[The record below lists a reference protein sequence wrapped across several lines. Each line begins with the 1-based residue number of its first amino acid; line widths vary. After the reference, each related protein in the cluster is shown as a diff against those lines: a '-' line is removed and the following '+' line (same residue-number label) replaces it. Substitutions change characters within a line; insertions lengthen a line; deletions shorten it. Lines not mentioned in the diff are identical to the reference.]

1 VHMGICK
8 PLNLILYEPA
18 IPGKKDTIKP
28 ETAAKMNKLLE
39 EGDRHG
45 VVSTFMLEVAL
56 VPPDELK
63 ILQSVPA
70 WKGRVA
76 AAHTIFREIS
86 HLEKLPPFDPQRF
99 SAMKTPT
106 LLLLGGDSPSEYGTF
121 VHDVDKALPESK
133 IVILPGQQHVAMNTA
148 PGLFVSEILK
158 FLIGQPVEVP

>member
-1 VHMGICK
+1 MGICK

-28 ETAAKMNKLLE
+28 ETAARMNKLLE

-70 WKGRVA
+70 WQGRVA

-86 HLEKLPPFDPQRF
+86 HLEELPRFDPQRF

-121 VHDVDKALPESK
+121 VHDVDKALPDSK